1 MSGPS
6 PVLEKALAMTAE
18 ANRIR
23 LGAEAELEAARVS
36 QRVDETLELLLG
48 LRRLIGAASRLNAA
62 SGAELVGLS
71 GLDDGRATFARHAST
86 GLPSNQ
92 VFTAAN
98 QKIKGVIARLS
109 GQLGAAWSQWTA
121 ERIAGL
127 PLARI
132 SLLSADEQ
140 QSARSRRDDLARLAR
155 NPMPTSTDVSMFASA
170 AAILSETLNQLPDP
184 PQEVLTLLER
194 LGKRPF
200 LTLDELTDEQI
211 ALLRQADVANQV
223 EVRRRGM

>member
-1 MSGPS
+1 VSGPS
-6 PVLEKALAMTAE
+6 SVLEKALAMTAE

-23 LGAEAELEAARVS
+23 KGAEAQLEAARVS
-36 QRVDETLELLLG
+36 QRVDEIHERLLE
-48 LRRLIGAASRLNAA
+48 LRRLIGAARRLNVA
-62 SGAELVGLS
+62 SGAELVDLS
-71 GLDDGRATFARHAST
+71 GLDEGRAAFARHASS

-92 VFTAAN
+92 VFTAAK
-98 QKIKGVIARLS
+98 QKLNDVSSRLS

-121 ERIAGL
+121 DRIAGL

-140 QSARSRRDDLARLAR
+140 QLARSRRDELAKLAR
-155 NPMPTSTDVSMFASA
+155 NPVPTSADVRTFVSD

-184 PQEVLTLLER
+184 PQEVLALLER

-200 LTLDELTDEQI
+200 LTLDELTDQQI
-211 ALLRQADVANQV
+211 ALLRRADVADQI